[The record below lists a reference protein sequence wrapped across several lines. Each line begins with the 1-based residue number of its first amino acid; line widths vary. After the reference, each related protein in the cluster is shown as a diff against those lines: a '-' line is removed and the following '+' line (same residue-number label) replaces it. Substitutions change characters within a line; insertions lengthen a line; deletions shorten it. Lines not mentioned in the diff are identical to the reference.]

1 MRFDL
6 FKMLH
11 YGGEKLVTW
20 LDREGGLQKFLP
32 HFRQVTKLQ
41 GYNFKPSY
49 QVTKLQNNN

>member
-1 MRFDL
+1 
-6 FKMLH
+6 MLC